1 MTFDHQLS
9 IIFVRMKYLFSA
21 LFLSCA
27 LVCFAQTAIIKQDQQ
42 ISQMVEEVSEKNI
55 EANIRKLVTF
65 QTRHS
70 LSDTT
75 SASTGI
81 GAARNWIKAEMERYS
96 RESGGRLKVEF
107 DVFTQPADGRRITTP
122 AVMKNVLGILPGTD
136 ALDDR
141 VFIVSGH
148 YDSRASDVNDSKIF
162 APGANDDAS
171 GTSAIMELA
180 RVMSKHKFNCTIIFV
195 AMVAEEQG
203 LYGAVNLAKR
213 AKEAKW
219 NVAGMITNDIIGN
232 SYGVETGIKDNKSVR
247 IFSEGVSV
255 VETPAEAAVRTSTGS
270 ENDGRARQFA
280 RYIKEVGERYVDQ
293 LDIKLIYRRDRYL
306 RGGDHTPFSQA
317 GFPGIRVTEMNEN
330 FDRQHQTVR
339 KENGVDYGDLPDFV
353 DYGYTQKVAR
363 MNIASLANLALS
375 PREPENVGV
384 VTSQLTNKTVLKWEK
399 PKGEAPAGYYVV
411 MRETSS
417 PMWEKKFFIIG
428 TTAAL
433 NYSKDNYY
441 FGVQSVD
448 AEGHESLVV
457 IPKAVR

>member
-1 MTFDHQLS
+1 MKYLVASLFLLSSVYCQAQLS
-9 IIFVRMKYLFSA
+9 IVRTDP
-21 LFLSCA
+21 
-27 LVCFAQTAIIKQDQQ
+27 QIKK
-42 ISQMVEEVSEKNI
+42 MVDEVSSENI
-55 EANIRKLVTF
+55 ESNVRKLVTF

-70 LSDTT
+70 LSDTLSST
-75 SASTGI
+75 TGI
-81 GAARNWIKAEMERYS
+81 GAARNWILSEMQRYS
-96 RESGGRLKVEF
+96 RESGGRLKAEF
-107 DVFTQPADGRRITTP
+107 DVFTQAADGRRITTP
-122 AVMKNVLGILPGTD
+122 TVMKNVLGILPGTD
-136 ALDDR
+136 PLDDR

-171 GTSAIMELA
+171 GTSAVMELA
-180 RVMSKHKFNCTIIFV
+180 RVMSKYKFNSTIIFV

-213 AKEAKW
+213 AKESKW
-219 NVAGMITNDIIGN
+219 NIAGMITNDIIGN
-232 SYGVETGIKDNKSVR
+232 SYGAETGIKDNRSVR

-255 VETPAEAAVRTSTGS
+255 VETPAEAAIRTSTGS

-280 RYIKEVGERYVDQ
+280 RYLKEVGERYVDQ
-293 LDIKLIYRRDRYL
+293 LDVKLIYRRDRYL

-317 GFPGIRVTEMNEN
+317 GYPGVRVTEMNEN

-339 KENGVDYGDLPDFV
+339 KENGVEYGDLPDFV
-353 DYGYTQKVAR
+353 DYDYTQKVAR

-384 VTSQLTNKTVLKWEK
+384 VTSQLTNKTVLRWEK

-417 PMWEKKFFIIG
+417 PTWERKFFIAD
-428 TTAAL
+428 TTATL
-433 NYSKDNYY
+433 NYSKDNYF
-441 FGVQSVD
+441 FGVQAVD
-448 AEGHESLVV
+448 NEGHESLVV

>member
-1 MTFDHQLS
+1 
-9 IIFVRMKYLFSA
+9 
-21 LFLSCA
+21 
-27 LVCFAQTAIIKQDQQ
+27 
-42 ISQMVEEVSEKNI
+42 MVEDVSSKNI

-75 SASTGI
+75 SATTGI
-81 GAARNWIKAEMERYS
+81 GAARNWIKSEMERYS
-96 RESGGRLKVEF
+96 RESGGRLKAEF
-107 DVFTQPADGRRITTP
+107 DVFTQAADGRRITTP
-122 AVMKNVLGILPGTD
+122 TVMKNVLGILPGTD
-136 ALDDR
+136 PLDDR

-148 YDSRASDVNDSKIF
+148 YDSRASDVNDSKIY

-171 GTSAIMELA
+171 GTSAVMELA
-180 RVMSKHKFNCTIIFV
+180 RIMSKYKFNCTIIFV

-213 AKEAKW
+213 AKESKW
-219 NVAGMITNDIIGN
+219 NIAGMITNDIIGN

-255 VETPAEAAVRTSTGS
+255 VETPAEAAIRTSTGS

-280 RYIKEVGERYVDQ
+280 RYLKDIGERYVDQ
-293 LDIKLIYRRDRYL
+293 LDVKLIYRRDRYL

-317 GFPGIRVTEMNEN
+317 GYPGVRITEMNEDFN
-330 FDRQHQTVR
+330 RQHQNVR
-339 KENGVDYGDLPDFV
+339 KENGVDFGDLPDFV
-353 DYGYTQKVAR
+353 DYDYTQKIAR

-384 VTSQLTNKTVLKWEK
+384 VTSQLTNRTVLKWEK
-399 PKGEAPAGYYVV
+399 PKGEAPAGYFVV

-417 PMWEKKFFIIG
+417 PTWERKFFVTDI
-428 TTAAL
+428 TATL

-457 IPKAVR
+457 TPKAVR

>member
-1 MTFDHQLS
+1 
-9 IIFVRMKYLFSA
+9 
-21 LFLSCA
+21 
-27 LVCFAQTAIIKQDQQ
+27 
-42 ISQMVEEVSEKNI
+42 MVDEVSSKNI
-55 EANIRKLVTF
+55 EANVRKLVTF

-70 LSDTT
+70 LSDTLST
-75 SASTGI
+75 TTGI
-81 GAARNWIKAEMERYS
+81 GAARNWIRSEMERYS
-96 RESGGRLKVEF
+96 KESGGRLKAEF
-107 DVFTQPADGRRITTP
+107 DVFTQPADGRRITSP
-122 AVMKNVLGILPGTD
+122 AIMKNVLGILPGTD
-136 ALDDR
+136 PLDDR

-148 YDSRASDVNDSKIF
+148 YDSRATDVNDPKVF

-171 GTSAIMELA
+171 GTSAVMELA
-180 RVMSKHKFNCTIIFV
+180 RVMSKHRFNCTIIFV

-203 LYGAVNLAKR
+203 LYGAANLAKR
-213 AKEAKW
+213 AKELKW
-219 NVAGMITNDIIGN
+219 NIAGMITNDIIGN
-232 SYGVETGIKDNKSVR
+232 SYGVETGLKDNKSVR

-280 RYIKEVGERYVDQ
+280 RYLKEVGERYVEQ
-293 LDIKLIYRRDRYL
+293 LDVKLIYRRDRYL

-317 GFPGIRVTEMNEN
+317 GFAGVRVTEMNEN

-353 DYGYTQKVAR
+353 DYDYTQKVAR
-363 MNIASLANLALS
+363 MNLASLANLALS

-384 VTSQLTNKTVLKWEK
+384 VTTQLTNKTVLKWEK
-399 PKGEAPAGYYVV
+399 PKGEIPAGYYVV

-417 PMWEKKFFIIG
+417 ATWEKKFFITG
-428 TTAAL
+428 TTASF

-448 AEGHESLVV
+448 TEGHESLVV

>member
-1 MTFDHQLS
+1 
-9 IIFVRMKYLFSA
+9 MKYMFVI
-21 LFLSCA
+21 LFLLSSVFC
-27 LVCFAQTAIIKQDQQ
+27 LAQPAIVKQDQK
-42 ISQMVEEVSEKNI
+42 IKQMVDEVSEKNI
-55 EANIRKLVTF
+55 EGNVRKLVAF

-70 LSDTT
+70 LSDTLSNT
-75 SASTGI
+75 TGI
-81 GAARNWIKAEMERYS
+81 GAARNWIKSEMERYS
-96 RESGGRLKVEF
+96 RESGGRLKAEF
-107 DVFTQPADGRRITTP
+107 DVFTQPADGRRITVPT
-122 AVMKNVLGILPGTD
+122 VMKNVLGILPGTD
-136 ALDDR
+136 PLDDR

-171 GTSAIMELA
+171 GTSAVMELA

-213 AKEAKW
+213 AKESNW

-232 SYGVETGIKDNKSVR
+232 TYGAETGLKDNRSVR
-247 IFSEGVSV
+247 IFSEGVPAA
-255 VETPAEAAVRTSTGS
+255 ETPAEAAVRTSTGS

-280 RYIKEVGERYVDQ
+280 RYFKEAGERYVDQ
-293 LDIKLIYRRDRYL
+293 LDVQLIYRRDRYL

-330 FDRQHQTVR
+330 FDRQHQNVR
-339 KENGVDYGDLPDFV
+339 TEAGVEYGDLPDFV
-353 DYGYTQKVAR
+353 DYSYTQKVAR
-363 MNIASLANLALS
+363 MNLAALASLALS
-375 PREPENVGV
+375 PREPENVGI
-384 VTSQLTNKTVLKWEK
+384 VTSQLTNRTVLKWEK
-399 PKGEAPAGYYVV
+399 PKGEVPAGYYVV

-417 PMWEKKFFIIG
+417 PTWTRKFFVKD
-428 TTAAL
+428 TTAEL

-448 AEGHESLVV
+448 EDGHESLII
-457 IPKAVR
+457 IPKSVR

>member
-1 MTFDHQLS
+1 
-9 IIFVRMKYLFSA
+9 
-21 LFLSCA
+21 
-27 LVCFAQTAIIKQDQQ
+27 
-42 ISQMVEEVSEKNI
+42 MVDEVSSENI
-55 EANIRKLVTF
+55 ESNVRKLVTF

-70 LSDTT
+70 LSDTLSST
-75 SASTGI
+75 TGI
-81 GAARNWIKAEMERYS
+81 GAARNWILSEMQRYS
-96 RESGGRLKVEF
+96 RESGGRLKAEF
-107 DVFTQPADGRRITTP
+107 DVFTQAADGRRITTP
-122 AVMKNVLGILPGTD
+122 TVMKNVLGILPGTD
-136 ALDDR
+136 PLDDR

-171 GTSAIMELA
+171 GTSAVMELA
-180 RVMSKHKFNCTIIFV
+180 RVMSKYKFNSTIIFV

-213 AKEAKW
+213 AKESKW
-219 NVAGMITNDIIGN
+219 NIAGMITNDIIGN
-232 SYGVETGIKDNKSVR
+232 SYGAETGIKDNRSVR

-255 VETPAEAAVRTSTGS
+255 VETPAEAAIRTSTGS

-280 RYIKEVGERYVDQ
+280 RYLKEVGERYVDQ
-293 LDIKLIYRRDRYL
+293 LDVKLIYRRDRYL

-317 GFPGIRVTEMNEN
+317 GYPGVRVTEMNEN

-339 KENGVDYGDLPDFV
+339 KENGVEYGDLPDFV
-353 DYGYTQKVAR
+353 DYDYTQKVAR

-384 VTSQLTNKTVLKWEK
+384 VTSQLTNKTVLRWEK

-417 PMWEKKFFIIG
+417 PTWERKFFIAD
-428 TTAAL
+428 TSATL
-433 NYSKDNYY
+433 NYSKDNYF
-441 FGVQSVD
+441 FGVQAVD
-448 AEGHESLVV
+448 NEGHESLVV

>member
-1 MTFDHQLS
+1 MT
-9 IIFVRMKYLFSA
+9 IIFVSMKYLFSA

-203 LYGAVNLAKR
+203 LYGAVNLSKR

-293 LDIKLIYRRDRYL
+293 LDVKLIYRRDRYL
-306 RGGDHTPFSQA
+306 RGGDHTPFSQV

-339 KENGVDYGDLPDFV
+339 KENDVDYGDLPDFV
-353 DYGYTQKVAR
+353 DYAYTQKVAR

-417 PMWEKKFFIIG
+417 PIWEKKFFVIG

-457 IPKAVR
+457 VPKAVR

>member
-1 MTFDHQLS
+1 
-9 IIFVRMKYLFSA
+9 MKYLFSA
-21 LFLSCA
+21 LFLSCT
-27 LVCFAQTAIIKQDQQ
+27 LVCFAQTAIVKKDQQ

-75 SASTGI
+75 STTTGI

-96 RESGGRLKVEF
+96 KEYGGRLKVEF

-148 YDSRASDVNDSKIF
+148 YDSRATDVNDSKIV

-171 GTSAIMELA
+171 GTSAVMELA

-203 LYGAVNLAKR
+203 LYGAVNLAKK

-232 SYGVETGIKDNKSVR
+232 SFGVETGVKDNRSVR

-293 LDIKLIYRRDRYL
+293 LDVKLIYRRDRYL

-417 PMWEKKFFIIG
+417 PIWEKKFFVVN